1 MIRRHRHKFGAKAL
15 KDDGHRF
22 PSKLEH
28 KYFQYLQLLVKA
40 GKLLFF
46 MRQCP
51 FHMPGGL
58 KYLVDFVE
66 YYADGTVRFVDVKG
80 IDTPLSIAK
89 RKIVEALYPVEIEI
103 VNKV

>member
-1 MIRRHRHKFGAKAL
+1 MIRKHRHKFGAKTCN
-15 KDDGHRF
+15 DDGHRF

-28 KYFQYLQLLVKA
+28 RYFQYLQLLVKA

-51 FHMPGGL
+51 FHMPGGV

-66 YYADGTVRFVDVKG
+66 FYTDGTIRFVDVKG
-80 IDTPLSIAK
+80 VDTPLSIAK
-89 RKIVEALYPVEIEI
+89 RKIVEAIYPIEIEI